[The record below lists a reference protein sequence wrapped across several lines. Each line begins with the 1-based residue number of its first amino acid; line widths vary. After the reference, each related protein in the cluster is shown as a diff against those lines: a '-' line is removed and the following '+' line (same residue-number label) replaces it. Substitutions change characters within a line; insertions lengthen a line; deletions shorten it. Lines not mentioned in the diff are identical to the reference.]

1 MKYAIIGISIVIVAI
16 AAYAIFGRT
25 TTQTSGGGTQESHAG
40 VLGWVK
46 GVLNGLHLSIA
57 G

>member
-16 AAYAIFGRT
+16 AAYAIFGKT
-25 TTQTSGGGTQESHAG
+25 TTQTSGGGTTDTHAG
-40 VLGWVK
+40 ILGWAK
-46 GVLNGLHLSIA
+46 NILNGLHLSVA